1 MTGPPAPR
9 LLFLR
14 QSSEIERVKK
24 IGRRRQSPAFA
35 LLTCTNGLPNTRVA
49 VIVGRRFGTAVKR
62 NRAKRIFRELARQ
75 THRLAVGYDMLI
87 FPRREALAVS
97 PAQLR
102 LTWDAA
108 LKQAGLMGAHIQEI

>member
-24 IGRRRQSPAFA
+24 IGRRRQSSAFA
-35 LLTCTNGLPNTRVA
+35 LLTCANGLRDTRVA
-49 VIVGRRFGTAVKR
+49 VIVGKKFGTAVKR
-62 NRAKRIFRELARQ
+62 NRAKRIFRELARR
-75 THRLAVGYDMLI
+75 TDRLAAGYDMVI

-97 PAQLR
+97 PADLR
-102 LTWDAA
+102 VVWDAV
-108 LKQAGLMGAHIQEI
+108 LGQAGLLGMHVERL

>member
-24 IGRRRQSPAFA
+24 IGRRRQSSAFA
-35 LLTCTNGLPNTRVA
+35 LLTCTNGLPDTRVA

-62 NRAKRIFRELARQ
+62 NRAKRIFRELARR
-75 THRLAVGYDMLI
+75 TNRLAAGYDMVV

-102 LTWDAA
+102 VTWDAI
-108 LKQAGLMGAHIQEI
+108 LQHAGLIGARIQKT